1 MVLRLSVKKRRKAKM
16 ANRTA
21 IFETTK
27 GKFTIELYEDKAPVT
42 TGNFITLVNQ
52 GFYTGVAFHRVIP
65 QFMIQGGCPK
75 GDGTGGPGYT
85 IKDEFHKDL
94 SNVRGTIAM
103 ANRGPNT
110 GGSQWFI
117 NVVDNCYLDFN
128 KKPYSSAHPVFGK
141 VIQGMDVVDAI
152 SQVKTDR
159 NDKPLQDVII
169 HSIMIT

>member
-1 MVLRLSVKKRRKAKM
+1 MGNRK
-16 ANRTA
+16 A

-27 GKFTIELYEDKAPVT
+27 GTFTIELYEDKAPLT
-42 TGNFITLVNQ
+42 TGNFITLANK
-52 GFYTGVAFHRVIP
+52 GFYNGLIFHRVIP
-65 QFMIQGGCPK
+65 QFMIQGGCPQ
-75 GDGTGGPGYT
+75 GTGTGGPGYT

-117 NVVDNCYLDFN
+117 NLVDNCYLDFD

-141 VIQGMDVVDAI
+141 VIEGMEIIDAI
-152 SQVKTDR
+152 SQVKIGR
-159 NDKPLQDVII
+159 NDKPAQDII
-169 HSIMIT
+169 IKKITIS

>member
-1 MVLRLSVKKRRKAKM
+1 MVNRK
-16 ANRTA
+16 A

-27 GKFTIELYEDKAPVT
+27 GKFTIELNEDKTPLT
-42 TGNFITLVNQ
+42 TSNFIKLVNQ
-52 GFYTGVAFHRVIP
+52 GFYTGLVFHRVIP

-75 GDGTGGPGYT
+75 GDGTGGPGYN

-110 GGSQWFI
+110 GRSQWFI
-117 NVVDNCYLDFN
+117 NIVDNCYLDFN

-141 VIQGMDVVDAI
+141 VIEGMDVVDAI

-169 HSIMIT
+169 HTITIT